1 MKCPCNPYR
10 LYENCCA
17 KAHQDIL
24 QVTTVEQLMRSR
36 YSAFVLGNVAY
47 LQDSHHSSNSPDKK
61 EARQIKNWTNSVNWI
76 KLVVLQTT
84 EGLEKDNTGTVAFK
98 AFYMEKNR
106 VQMIHEN
113 SRFCKENGH
122 WVYLDAQD

>member
-24 QVTTVEQLMRSR
+24 QVTTAEQLMRSR

-47 LQDSHHSSNSPDKK
+47 LQGSHHSSGRPGKK
-61 EARQIKNWTNSVNWI
+61 EARQIENWTNSVNWV
-76 KLVVLQTT
+76 KLVILQTT
-84 EGLEKDNTGTVAFK
+84 KGLKNDTTGTVEFK
-98 AFYMEKNR
+98 AFYMENNK
-106 VQMIHEN
+106 VQVIHEN
-113 SRFCKENGH
+113 SKFCKENGH

>member
-24 QVTTVEQLMRSR
+24 QVTTAEQLMRSR

-47 LQDSHHSSNSPDKK
+47 LQDSHHSSGSPDKK
-61 EARQIKNWTNSVNWI
+61 EARQIENWTNSVNWV
-76 KLVVLQTT
+76 KLVILQTT
-84 EGLEKDNTGTVAFK
+84 EGLENDSAGTVAFK
-98 AFYMEKNR
+98 AFYMEHNK
-106 VQMIHEN
+106 VQVIHEN
-113 SRFCKENGH
+113 SRFCRENGH
-122 WVYLDAQD
+122 WVYLEAQD

>member
-17 KAHQDIL
+17 KAHHDIL
-24 QVTTVEQLMRSR
+24 QVTTAEQLMRSR
-36 YSAFVLGNVAY
+36 YSAFVLCNIAY
-47 LQDSHHSSNSPDKK
+47 LQDSHHSSKRPGKK
-61 EARQIKNWTNSVNWI
+61 EAQQIENWTNSVNWI

-84 EGLEKDNTGTVAFK
+84 KGLEKDSIGNVEFK
-98 AFYMEKNR
+98 AFYMENNK
-106 VQMIHEN
+106 VQVIYEN

-122 WVYLDAQD
+122 WVYLDALE